1 MLLNTYG
8 KMVLLDASYKVTKYA
23 LPLFMLAVSTNVKYV
38 HKAEFIIQSE
48 TSSNTKEAL
57 EIITVM
63 YIRSGVI
70 VM

>member
-1 MLLNTYG
+1 
-8 KMVLLDASYKVTKYA
+8 MVLLDATYKTNKYA

-38 HKAEFIIQSE
+38 HIAEFIIQLE
-48 TSSNTKEAL
+48 TSSKIKEAL

-63 YIRSGVI
+63 YIRPGVI